1 LAPTFFGLNSEHRE
15 VFLEEAFLL
24 QYHLKMPYGDIRSL
38 PLPYR
43 RWFIKRLSDEFKKRA
58 EAQKKASDD
67 NKGLVDIPMGE
78 VMDSMMQPGSPRPSG
93 PPQPGQPRTFKF
105 NKE

>member
-1 LAPTFFGLNSEHRE
+1 MAPTFFGLNSEHRE

-43 RWFIKRLSDEFKKRA
+43 RWFITRLSDEFKKRA
-58 EAQKKASDD
+58 DAQKKASDD
-67 NKGLVDIPMGE
+67 SKGLVDIPMGE
-78 VMDSMMQPGSPRPSG
+78 VMDAMTQNNTGPPGPPRP
-93 PPQPGQPRTFKF
+93 FKF
-105 NKE
+105 KDM

>member
-1 LAPTFFGLNSEHRE
+1 MAPAFFGLNSSNRE

-24 QYHLKMPYGDIRSL
+24 QYHLKMPYSDIRSL

-43 RWFIKRLSDEFKKRA
+43 RWFITRLSDEFKKKA
-58 EAQKKASDD
+58 DAQKKASDD

-78 VMDSMMQPGSPRPSG
+78 AMDSITQNNTGQPGT
-93 PPQPGQPRTFKF
+93 PRTFKF
-105 NKE
+105 RD